1 MYKRTGKG
9 RGGGGKGGGPEGP
22 AAVSVTVKTMAV
34 CESGSQLSLDTK
46 FSSPMMYLPASRNLS
61 KC

>member
-22 AAVSVTVKTMAV
+22 AAVLVTVKTMAV
-34 CESGSQLSLDTK
+34 CESGSQLSPDTK
-46 FSSPMMYLPASRNLS
+46 FSSPMM
-61 KC
+61 

>member
-22 AAVSVTVKTMAV
+22 AAVSVTVKQWPSV
-34 CESGSQLSLDTK
+34 
-46 FSSPMMYLPASRNLS
+46 NLEANS
-61 KC
+61 HQTPSFQVL